1 MQVRLHWHLVIKAII
16 LHYQMNFIVE
26 LFGGGE
32 SSTCRSHLIVLRTLL
47 LILLAHGCIRLAL
60 GLVPVLKT
68 TPKLMGLGR
77 NGNCV
82 DVLIIRVLL
91 DHVILL

>member
-32 SSTCRSHLIVLRTLL
+32 SSTCRSHLIVLRALL
-47 LILLAHGCIRLAL
+47 LILLAHGCIR
-60 GLVPVLKT
+60 
-68 TPKLMGLGR
+68 
-77 NGNCV
+77 
-82 DVLIIRVLL
+82 
-91 DHVILL
+91 